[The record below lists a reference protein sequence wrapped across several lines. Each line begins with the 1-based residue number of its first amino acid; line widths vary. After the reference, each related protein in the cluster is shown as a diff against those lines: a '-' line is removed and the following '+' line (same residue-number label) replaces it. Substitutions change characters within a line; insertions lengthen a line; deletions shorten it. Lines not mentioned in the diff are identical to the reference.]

1 MSGGEI
7 LVYMT
12 VFSFMVIGIA
22 LIMDAK
28 SA

>member
-12 VFSFMVIGIA
+12 IFSLMVIGVA

-28 SA
+28 ST